1 MNMTGS
7 TVRTGRRTLLTILA
21 VCAFALPASA
31 QVRSGSN
38 DLILRELAGTA
49 AKESAPLSLN
59 TERSGLT
66 RYAVVVG
73 NADYAVA
80 PDLPN
85 AREDARDMAAFLRTH
100 GFHVIERYNLD
111 KRGFEELMQHVLV
124 EFDGNA
130 EVLFYFAGHGFQIG
144 RRNYLVPVEATLA
157 SIYDA
162 PFETITLDNVISIL
176 SARSRMQL
184 MILDACRTNPFTD
197 KRVLTEVDSTLFE
210 TREGFQS
217 MSAPVNAL
225 LAYSTS
231 PGAVALDGDGDNS
244 PYTSA
249 LLNIANDDPSAVI
262 TNVLERVRRDVYE
275 KTNGRQVP
283 WESSTLVEPFAFSMT
298 PDSGEVD
305 ASTAATVADVASRG
319 LIVATNSTAS
329 SGPAGAGLAP
339 FDVSSRLERRVV
351 IGQLLAERFGAD
363 AALSVTGEL
372 TRGRLVTLAPDG
384 SFLDYGGAPLSG
396 DALSR
401 LIYQLS
407 PEQRPAQGPIGD
419 YAVNEILTI
428 SDASGATAPLRLSMQ
443 PDQCD
448 YLAGDHLDPDG
459 VGLVR
464 YPNEIDP
471 DAALAACEA
480 SVAANPELGRFHY
493 QLGRAQLALRDA
505 EGARASFEAARDR
518 GHTRAWYALGALA
531 AKDEAIAGGLA
542 TTKIGDTAIRN
553 YVQGVELGDP
563 YAYHALGKQL
573 LRFGETDA
581 WRRRGFDL
589 LSNAVELGHT
599 FSMNELGVYYLKK
612 DSSHYDPRR
621 GLRYWIESAE
631 RDDIYGFK
639 NLGDVNAYGMGEQP
653 VNLADAMAWYRK
665 ASDGGHPTAP
675 TALGRAHYNGGPGVE
690 ANVAEAIRW
699 YDVGLARGDGW
710 GGANAA
716 WIIANKRPASYSP
729 SDAAIRAA
737 RAAVLRNR
745 DAAATAEKVLA
756 ALPEKELDRAS
767 QTLMTELGEP
777 LTADGAFGNQSK
789 QALDRLIAAEGYP
802 PLDDSA
808 VERLKYLAQLSWRR
822 SGFRID
828 LY

>member
-1 MNMTGS
+1 MLS
-7 TVRTGRRTLLTILA
+7 ILTA
-21 VCAFALPASA
+21 CAFAAPSLA
-31 QVRSGSN
+31 QVPRDASELLLRELSGSN
-38 DLILRELAGTA
+38 AGENAPRALDLRS
-49 AKESAPLSLN
+49 SAV
-59 TERSGLT
+59 T

-73 NADYAVA
+73 NAEYAVA

-85 AREDARDMAAFLRTH
+85 AREDAQDMARFLRSH
-100 GFHVIERYNLD
+100 GFHVIERYDLD
-111 KRGFEELMQHVLV
+111 KRGFEDLMRHVLV

-162 PFETITLDNVISIL
+162 PFETITLDNVIAIL

-184 MILDACRTNPFTD
+184 MILDACRTNPFAD

-210 TREGFQS
+210 TREGFQA

-231 PGAVALDGDGDNS
+231 PGAVALDGEGDNS

-283 WESSTLVEPFAFSMT
+283 WESSTLVEPFSFS
-298 PDSGEVD
+298 SGTSAGDVE
-305 ASTAATVADVASRG
+305 AESATTVEDIASRG
-319 LIVATNSTAS
+319 LIVATNAAAAGNAV
-329 SGPAGAGLAP
+329 SGGLAP
-339 FDVSSRLERRVV
+339 FDISSRLERRVV
-351 IGQLLAERFGAD
+351 IGQLLGERFGAD
-363 AALSVTGEL
+363 ATLSITGDL
-372 TRGRLVTLAPDG
+372 ARGRLVTLAPDG
-384 SFLDYGGAPLSG
+384 SILDYSGAPLSG
-396 DALSR
+396 DGLSR

-407 PEQRPAQGPIGD
+407 PEQRPAQGPID
-419 YAVNEILTI
+419 EYVVTEVLTI
-428 SDASGATAPLRLSMQ
+428 SDAGGATAPLRLTLR
-443 PDQCD
+443 PDECD

-464 YPNEIDP
+464 YPNELDP
-471 DAALAACEA
+471 EAALAACQT
-480 SVAANPELGRFHY
+480 SVANNPAIGRFHY
-493 QLGRAQLALRDA
+493 QTGRAQLALRDFG
-505 EGARASFEAARDR
+505 GARASFEAARDR

-531 AKDEAIAGGLA
+531 AQEEAIAGGLA
-542 TTKIGDTAIRN
+542 TTKIGEDAIRN
-553 YVQGVELGDP
+553 YVQGVEQGDP
-563 YAYHALGKQL
+563 YAFHALGKQL

-589 LSNAVELGHT
+589 LNNAVELGHT

-612 DSSHYDPRR
+612 DTNHYDPRR
-621 GLRYWIESAE
+621 GLRYWTESAA
-631 RDDIYGFK
+631 RDDIYGFN
-639 NLGDVNAYGMGEQP
+639 NLGDVNAYGMGDQP
-653 VNLADAMAWYRK
+653 VDLAEALNWYKK
-665 ASDGGHPTAP
+665 ASEGGHPTAP
-675 TALGRAHYNGGPGVE
+675 TAIGRALYNGGPGVQ

-699 YDVGLARGDGW
+699 YDVGLSRGDGW

-716 WIIANKRPASYSP
+716 WIIANKRPAEYAP

-737 RAAVLRNR
+737 KAAVLRNR
-745 DAAATAEKVLA
+745 DAAAAAEKVLA
-756 ALPEKELDRAS
+756 ALPEREIDRAS
-767 QTLMTELGEP
+767 QILMTELGEP

-789 QALDRLIAAEGYP
+789 QALDRLAASAGYA
-802 PLDDSA
+802 PLDGSA
-808 VERLKYLAQLSWRR
+808 TERLKYLAQLSWSQ